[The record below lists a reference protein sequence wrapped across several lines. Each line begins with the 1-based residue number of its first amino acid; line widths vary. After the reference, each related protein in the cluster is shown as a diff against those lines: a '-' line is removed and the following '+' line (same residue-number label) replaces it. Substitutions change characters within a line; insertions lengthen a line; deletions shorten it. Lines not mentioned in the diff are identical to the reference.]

1 MARIKYFYN
10 DSKLRFEKVEIR
22 WWQRALR
29 ILGFVSAVLVF
40 SAVVVG
46 IAYTYIDSPKEKRL
60 LRDIEQMNLQYELLQ
75 QRTELAEQALVE
87 LEQRDDQIYR
97 VIFEA
102 EPLGNRIRS
111 NQSTQAQRS
120 SIMSRNQ
127 TRLIDETADRVQ
139 NLGKRLYR
147 QSKSYDEL
155 ARMAKAKKEL
165 LAAIPAIQPVSNKN
179 LNSMAS
185 GFGYRIDPIY
195 KTLKMHEGV
204 DFTAPTSTAVYATGD
219 GRVEKLLRMDRGYGN
234 AVIINHGFGYQTLY
248 AHLSAFAVR
257 QGQNISRGTLIG
269 RVGNTGKST
278 GPHLHYEVIKDGRKV
293 NPVYFFHDDISPEQF
308 DRLIQISGTLN
319 QSFD

>member
-1 MARIKYFYN
+1 VARIKYFYN
-10 DSKLRFEKVEIR
+10 DARLRFEKVEVR
-22 WWQRALR
+22 PWQLALR
-29 ILGFVSAVLVF
+29 IFGFVSAVLVF

-46 IAYTYIDSPKEKRL
+46 LAYTYIDSPKEKQL
-60 LRDIEQMNLQYELLQ
+60 LREIEQMSLQYELLQ
-75 QRTELAEQALVE
+75 QRTELTEQALKE

-102 EPLGNRIRS
+102 EPLPASVRS
-111 NQSTQAQRS
+111 GSRSAAEQS

-127 TRLIDETADRVQ
+127 TRLIEETTERVQ
-139 NLGKRLYR
+139 NLGRRLYL

-155 ARMAKAKKEL
+155 ARMAGDKKKL
-165 LAAIPAIQPVSNKN
+165 LAAIPAIQPVSNKK
-179 LNSMAS
+179 LTAIAS

-204 DFTAPTSTAVYATGD
+204 DFTAPTSTAVYATGE

-234 AVIINHGFGYQTLY
+234 AVIIDHGFGYQTLY

-257 QGQNISRGTLIG
+257 PGQRISRGTLIG
-269 RVGNTGKST
+269 KVGNTGKST

-293 NPVYFFHDDISPEQF
+293 NPIYFFHDDISPDQF
-308 DRLIQISGTLN
+308 ERLIQISGTLN

>member
-1 MARIKYFYN
+1 MSRIKYYYN
-10 DSKLRFEKVEIR
+10 DTRLRFEKVEIR

-29 ILGFVSAVLVF
+29 IFGFVSAVLVF
-40 SAVVVG
+40 SAIVVG

-60 LRDIEQMNLQYELLQ
+60 LREIEQMSLQYELLQ
-75 QRTELAEQALVE
+75 QRTELAEQALNE
-87 LEQRDDQIYR
+87 LEFRDNQIYR

-102 EPLGNRIRS
+102 EPLGES
-111 NQSTQAQRS
+111 MQSGRASEAERS
-120 SIMSRNQ
+120 SIISRNQ
-127 TRLIDETADRVQ
+127 TRLIEETAERVQ

-155 ARMAKAKKEL
+155 TRMANNKKQL
-165 LAAIPAIQPVSNKN
+165 LSAIPAIQPIANKN
-179 LNSMAS
+179 LTSIAS

-204 DFTAPTSTAVYATGD
+204 DFTARTSTAVYATGN
-219 GRVEKLLRMDRGYGN
+219 GHVEKLLRMDRGYGN
-234 AVIINHGFGYQTLY
+234 AVVINHGFGYQTLY

-257 QGQNISRGTLIG
+257 QGQKIRRGTLLG
-269 RVGNTGKST
+269 KVGNTGKST

-293 NPVYFFHDDISPEQF
+293 NPIYFFHDDISPDQF

>member
-1 MARIKYFYN
+1 VSRIKYYYN
-10 DSKLRFEKVEIR
+10 DTRLRFEKVEIR

-29 ILGFVSAVLVF
+29 IFGFVSAVLVF
-40 SAVVVG
+40 SAIVVG

-60 LRDIEQMNLQYELLQ
+60 LREIEQMSLQYELLQ
-75 QRTELAEQALVE
+75 QRTELAEQALNE
-87 LEQRDDQIYR
+87 LEFRDNQIYR

-102 EPLGNRIRS
+102 EPLGES
-111 NQSTQAQRS
+111 MQSGRASEAERS
-120 SIMSRNQ
+120 SIISRNQ
-127 TRLIDETADRVQ
+127 TRLIEETAERVQ

-155 ARMAKAKKEL
+155 TRMANNKKQL
-165 LAAIPAIQPVSNKN
+165 LSAIPAIQPVANKN
-179 LNSMAS
+179 LTSIAS

-204 DFTAPTSTAVYATGD
+204 DFTARTSTAVYATGN
-219 GRVEKLLRMDRGYGN
+219 GHVEKLLRMDRGYGN
-234 AVIINHGFGYQTLY
+234 AVVINHGFGYQTLY

-257 QGQNISRGTLIG
+257 QGQKIRRGTLLG
-269 RVGNTGKST
+269 KVGNTGKST

-293 NPVYFFHDDISPEQF
+293 NPIYFFHDDISPDQF

>member
-29 ILGFVSAVLVF
+29 ILGFVSAALVF

-195 KTLKMHEGV
+195 KTLKMYEGV
-204 DFTAPTSTAVYATGD
+204 DFTAPTPTAVYATGD

-293 NPVYFFHDDISPEQF
+293 NPVYFFHNDISPEQF
-308 DRLIQISGTLN
+308 DRLIQMSGTLN

>member
-278 GPHLHYEVIKDGRKV
+278 GPHLHYEVIKMDAR
-293 NPVYFFHDDISPEQF
+293 
-308 DRLIQISGTLN
+308 
-319 QSFD
+319 